1 MSLLLDALKKAADD
15 KQKVSQSEAASAEM
29 AAIPASL
36 QVVEETTSRAGMTS
50 DNETS
55 NFSESFSPEI
65 QPEIPQQAAADEL
78 DDSETLSLDPVASV
92 HSESAL
98 TLDETEIESD
108 IENGSAGPGQQA
120 EKKDKK
126 PAGSKVVSNNSI
138 SDEALLLLINKTNRE
153 VKNSK
158 RIIVVSVL
166 LASLAVMLF
175 GGIYYYFEMQAEM
188 ASLERKHRIAMQA
201 MRLKTSDEKVAEK
214 SEIIRSFV
222 NKSEP
227 EETVKLAK
235 KHMVSEKL
243 ANEKRTQNKLE
254 AKTLTKKQA
263 NAARNNTDKEK
274 PLKNGKSVVSI
285 HRTNKSDPIGEKLDA
300 AWLAYERGQYDE
312 AEKQYAEVLHLEKN
326 NRDAMLGLG
335 AIAIHKKDLRVAK
348 GYYLALL
355 KQDPRDP
362 IATAAIASLH
372 SDKTSI
378 EADEEYLLSALQKNP
393 SAHHLNFALGN
404 IYAQQ
409 NNWKSAQQ
417 YYFKAW
423 QNNNEN
429 ADYVFNL
436 AVSMDQLSKQQQAIK
451 FYKECLLKSK
461 NKQVSFSREAVKKR
475 ISELSGM

>member
-15 KQKVSQSEAASAEM
+15 KQKVSQSEPVSAES
-29 AAIPASL
+29 AAIPARL
-36 QVVEETTSRAGMTS
+36 KLAEEITSRAGLTAE
-50 DNETS
+50 NETS
-55 NFSESFSPEI
+55 NFSESLL
-65 QPEIPQQAAADEL
+65 QEIPQQAAADEL
-78 DDSETLSLDPVASV
+78 DDSEALTLDPVASV
-92 HSESAL
+92 QTESVL
-98 TLDETEIESD
+98 TLDETDIESD
-108 IENGSAGPGQQA
+108 IENGSAGPEQHA

-126 PAGSKVVSNNSI
+126 PVGSKAVSNNSV
-138 SDEALLLLINKTNRE
+138 SDEALLLLINKANRD

-166 LASLAVMLF
+166 LASLAVMFF

-188 ASLERKHRIAMQA
+188 ASLERKHQIAMQA
-201 MRLKTSDEKVAEK
+201 MRLKTSDEKVPEK

-227 EETVKLAK
+227 EEKVKLAK
-235 KHMVSEKL
+235 QHMLSKKVVSEKRIQKKVESR
-243 ANEKRTQNKLE
+243 A
-254 AKTLTKKQA
+254 ATKKQA
-263 NAARNNTDKEK
+263 NAARNNTDKENT
-274 PLKNGKSVVSI
+274 LKNDKSAVSI
-285 HRTNKSDPIGEKLDA
+285 QRTNKSDPIGEKLDA
-300 AWLAYERGQYDE
+300 AWLAYESGQYDA
-312 AEKQYAEVLHLEKN
+312 AEMQYAGVLHLEKN

-335 AIAIHKKDLRVAK
+335 AIAIHNKDARLAK
-348 GYYLALL
+348 RYYLALL

-378 EADEEYLLSALQKNP
+378 EADEENLLSALQKNP

-417 YYFKAW
+417 YYFNAW

-436 AVSMDQLSKQQQAIK
+436 AVSMDQLSKQQQAIE
-451 FYKECLLKSK
+451 FYKECLLKSN